1 MTFKRHIA
9 YPLAFFLLG
18 IIVAAALLYLTAQL
32 LPGALESR
40 IVSILKKDAGIS
52 EFTLDLRELDL
63 SGADL
68 GPLYLGSQ
76 QNPALIIHSIQVDYS
91 PQELYQKKI
100 RAVVVNGVELYA
112 EFKNGQLGLR
122 GFDLEKLFSQLQAV
136 RARNKRTD
144 DRFLPSF
151 PQRIEINSA
160 TLICEINKQA
170 YRIPFEMVTVAQDQ
184 AAPILNVLVHL
195 YSRGQ
200 PVKIST
206 RVDLAHNRLSAQ
218 LAADRLNL
226 LQFADIFASVAG
238 LHVAGIAELEANAD
252 FILNPFSISSIRGRV
267 TGSGLN
273 VSYKRAQFQ
282 TLSDAHQNEKPL
294 IIDFERSAGTNWN
307 IRLSDFAAGTPLPL
321 RIAGMA
327 ATIQPHADQ
336 YELSGNVKLTFE
348 PAASPITASV
358 PMRLKKPFD
367 LPLQF
372 SGRYS
377 NSGTWHFEL
386 ARRGNPPGGRKNDA
400 ALDFNQIHIASRSP
414 AVELAAN
421 GQGGKITAAYK
432 LQVPDVHISSDS
444 VNILLAQLVLT
455 GETRIDPDRHRSTAS
470 RIDLALSGAKLTTNT
485 VRIEANRLAAAYRLQ
500 INDAR
505 ARQVNGQVKFD
516 GVHVADMHNRI
527 EFAKVHGNLPLR
539 FPATTA
545 PKMGMVE
552 IEAVRY
558 QNMDLGTIKA
568 DAQQTA
574 EGIAFNGNLKSPLVP
589 ALSANFTGETRLTS
603 LEDPETRVRYEIYY
617 PAAGPEIDLAK
628 LLPAA
633 AGFIFKGKLHEK
645 GDVLIG
651 KKGLSASATTHLSDG
666 KLQHQP
672 SRVTIEGIQ
681 MDLVIPDLVNVRSA
695 PGQKLKFARASAG
708 EMTLEN
714 GEIDFQIESL
724 RSVLVEKSHFTWCEG
739 KVDAPAIRLTS
750 GTADYSII
758 LYCDRLDL
766 AKVLQQFGVAS
777 VTAEGQLNGRIPL
790 RYRSGQLSF
799 TDGFLYTT
807 PGESGKIRMT
817 DTEILTAGIPP
828 DTPQYVQ
835 MELARKALEDY
846 DYEWAKLNL
855 TTEGEDLLLK
865 MQLDGKPAKSLP
877 FVYQKEM
884 GAFAKVEAGVQGSTF
899 QGIRLDVNFRLP
911 LNKIMQYKEL
921 IQMIQKSRE

>member
-1 MTFKRHIA
+1 MVFKRHIA
-9 YPLAFFLLG
+9 YPLAFLLLG
-18 IIVAAALLYLTAQL
+18 IIIGVGMLYLAAHL

-52 EFTLDLRELDL
+52 KFTLKLRELDL

-68 GPLYLGSQ
+68 GPLCLGSR

-100 RAVVVNGVELYA
+100 RAIVVNGVELYT
-112 EFKNGQLGLR
+112 EFKNGRLGLR
-122 GFDLEKLFSQLQAV
+122 GFDLEKLFNQLQAV
-136 RARNKRTD
+136 YAKSKTTD
-144 DRFLPSF
+144 DRSLPSF

-160 TLICEINKQA
+160 TLICEINEQT
-170 YRIPFEMVTVAQDQ
+170 YRIPFEMVTMAQDQ

-195 YSRGQ
+195 YPRGQ
-200 PVKIST
+200 AIKISA
-206 RVDLAHNRLSAQ
+206 RADLARKRLAAQ
-218 LAADRLNL
+218 LAADRLSL
-226 LQFADIFASVAG
+226 LQFADILAPVAG
-238 LHVAGIAELEANAD
+238 LRVAGIAELDASAD
-252 FILNPFSISSIRGRV
+252 FILNPFSIASIRGQV
-267 TGSGLN
+267 KGSALS
-273 VSYKRAQFQ
+273 VSYKGSQFQ

-294 IIDFERSAGTNWN
+294 IIEFERSAGSNWD
-307 IRLSDFAAGTPLPL
+307 IRLSDFATSTPLPL
-321 RIAGMA
+321 RIADMA

-336 YELSGNVKLTFE
+336 YEISGNVKLTFE
-348 PAASPITASV
+348 PAASPITASA
-358 PMRLKKPFD
+358 PIRLKKPFD

-372 SGRYS
+372 SGRYAKF
-377 NSGTWHFEL
+377 GTWHFEL
-386 ARRGNPPGGRKNDA
+386 TRRRNAPGGRNDA
-400 ALDFNQIHIASRSP
+400 AFDYNQIHIAARSP
-414 AVELAAN
+414 AVDLVGN
-421 GQGGKITAAYK
+421 GQEGKITAAYK
-432 LQVPDVHISSDS
+432 LQVPDVHISSDG
-444 VNILLAQLVLT
+444 VNILLPQLVLK
-455 GETRIDPDRHRSTAS
+455 GETRIDPDRYRSAAS
-470 RIDLALSGAKLTTNT
+470 RIDLALSGAKLKTNT
-485 VRIEANRLAAAYRLQ
+485 VRIEANHLAAACRLQ
-500 INDAR
+500 INGTGV
-505 ARQVNGQVKFD
+505 RQVNGHVRFE
-516 GVHVADMHNRI
+516 GVHLKDTRNKI
-527 EFAKVHGNLPLR
+527 EFANARGNLPLR
-539 FPATTA
+539 FPATPPA
-545 PKMGMVE
+545 KMGMVE

-574 EGIAFNGNLKSPLVP
+574 EGIAFNGNLKSPLIP
-589 ALSANFTGETRLTS
+589 ALSAKFSGVTRLAS
-603 LEDPETRVRYEIYY
+603 FEDHETRVGYEIFY

-633 AGFIFKGKLHEK
+633 DGFIFKGKLHEK
-645 GDVLIG
+645 GDVLI
-651 KKGLSASATTHLSDG
+651 KKGGGISASATTHLSGG

-672 SRVTIEGIQ
+672 DRVTIDGIQ
-681 MDLVIPDLVNVRSA
+681 MDLFIPDLVNMRSA
-695 PGQKLKFARASAG
+695 PGQKLKFARASVG
-708 EMTLEN
+708 EMTIKN
-714 GEIDFQIESL
+714 GEIDFQVESL
-724 RSVLVEKSHFTWCEG
+724 QSVLVEKSHFTWCEG
-739 KVDAPAIRLTS
+739 KVDAPAIRFTS

-766 AKVLQQFGVAS
+766 AKVLQQFGIAS

-807 PGESGKIRMT
+807 PGEPGKIRMT

-846 DYEWAKLNL
+846 DYKWAKLNL

-865 MQLDGKPAKSLP
+865 MQLDGRPAKSLP
-877 FVYQKEM
+877 FVYHKDM
-884 GAFAKVEAGVQGSTF
+884 GGFAKVEAGVQGSTF